1 MGGVLFAKMLAL
13 ENWCLGYQG
22 LLISFRFF
30 CFNCVLERERERGR
44 EGRNET
50 GKSKQ
55 KTVKQRR
62 IKEKE
67 GRKTIVEREEE
78 GKRTKWM
85 KRKLETVRKE
95 RRVKER
101 MRKIRKK

>member
-1 MGGVLFAKMLAL
+1 MLFAKILAL

-22 LLISFRFF
+22 LLVSFRFF
-30 CFNCVLERERERGR
+30 CFNCVLAEQTIFEREGGR
-44 EGRNET
+44 EGRDET

-67 GRKTIVEREEE
+67 GRKTIAEREEE
-78 GKRTKWM
+78 EKRTK
-85 KRKLETVRKE
+85 
-95 RRVKER
+95 
-101 MRKIRKK
+101 